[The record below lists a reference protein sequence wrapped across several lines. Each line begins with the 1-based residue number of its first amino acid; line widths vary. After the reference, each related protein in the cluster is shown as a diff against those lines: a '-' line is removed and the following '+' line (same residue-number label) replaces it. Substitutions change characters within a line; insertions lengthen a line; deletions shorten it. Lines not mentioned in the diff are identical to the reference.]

1 MTYQTMSYLT
11 IVFKVGITLIGILVL
26 SIALTIS
33 RRRNRI
39 AQKKIDDAIVNR
51 SPKDVDGI

>member
-26 SIALTIS
+26 SIVLTIS

-39 AQKKIDDAIVNR
+39 AQKKIDDAIVHR
-51 SPKDVDGI
+51 PSREED

>member
-26 SIALTIS
+26 SIVLTIS

-51 SPKDVDGI
+51 SPEDVDGI